1 MMEIMK
7 NKWIL
12 ITGATSGIGLASAR
26 KFATEGYN
34 LVLFARRF
42 EKLEEIKIEL
52 EKQLSIKVIIKKVDV
67 RDRKQIQDAIIDLPA
82 IDILLNNAGLA
93 KGVEKIQEGVWEK
106 WEQMIDTNIKGLL
119 AMTRAIL
126 PKMIE
131 QNKGHIINIGSIAG
145 HETYPGGNVYNA
157 TKFGVNA
164 LTRAIRQDLHGYNIR
179 CSSVDPGM
187 VDTEFSIVRLDDEQK
202 AKKVYEGFEPL
213 HAEDI
218 AETIYF
224 VASRPPHVNI
234 QDVVIMP
241 QAQASA
247 TVVNRKT

>member
-1 MMEIMK
+1 M
-7 NKWIL
+7 NNTTVL
-12 ITGATSGIGLASAR
+12 ITGASSGIGLASAR
-26 KFATEGYN
+26 IFASEGSN
-34 LVLFARRF
+34 LVLFARRID
-42 EKLEEIKIEL
+42 KLNEVKAEL
-52 EKQLSIKVIIKKVDV
+52 EKQYGIQVLVKQVDV
-67 RDRKQIQDAIIDLPA
+67 RNKTQIEDVSKDLPP
-82 IDILLNNAGLA
+82 IDILINNAGLA
-93 KGVEKIQEGVWEK
+93 KGIEKIQDGVWDK

-119 AMTRAIL
+119 AMTRVLL

-131 QNKGHIINIGSIAG
+131 RNKGHIINIGSIAG

-157 TKFGVNA
+157 TKFAVFA
-164 LTRAIRQDLHGYNIR
+164 LTKAIRQDLHGYNIR

-187 VDTEFSIVRLDDEQK
+187 VETEFSIVRLDDEQK

-213 HAEDI
+213 HPEDI
-218 AETIYF
+218 AECIYF

-247 TVVNRKT
+247 TIVNRKT